1 VRGHS
6 LEDVIARLEK
16 NDAATGDDFPLA
28 RRLRIFIQLCNA
40 VAFAHARGVLH
51 RDLKPANVM
60 VGEYGEVLV
69 TDWGI
74 AAPLPDAAGEA
85 LRAMLQG
92 AVGTGSAGTPQ
103 YMSPEQA
110 RGEPLDARSD
120 IYALGAILYELV
132 ALRPPIEAGSLVEIL
147 ARVKNGEIKPL
158 REAAAG
164 VASALEA
171 IVAKATS
178 LERGDRYAAADEL
191 VDDVET
197 FLDGRTPRAEGA
209 SIARQLGRYYF
220 AHDPAMRRLR
230 VYDIDAW
237 IASAFFLGLGV
248 AALAGARLGSWGWPL
263 VALGVVAG
271 VPTTVRWA
279 RFRRQ
284 VNDRASGRPRELGR

>member
-1 VRGHS
+1 
-6 LEDVIARLEK
+6 
-16 NDAATGDDFPLA
+16 
-28 RRLRIFIQLCNA
+28 
-40 VAFAHARGVLH
+40 
-51 RDLKPANVM
+51 
-60 VGEYGEVLV
+60 
-69 TDWGI
+69 
-74 AAPLPDAAGEA
+74 
-85 LRAMLQG
+85 
-92 AVGTGSAGTPQ
+92 
-103 YMSPEQA
+103 MSPEQA